1 MYLMKTTFFCFALL
15 LATSIGYS
23 QTNDTLKSVYK
34 NTSDLLM
41 EKDAR
46 LTIGGYAQIDYN
58 QPISGDVN
66 KNGTLDVH
74 RMVLLFGYK
83 FNSRTQFITELEF
96 EHVSEVFVEQAF
108 LDYKINRFINF
119 RGGLLLVPMGIINE
133 YHEPTVF
140 NGVERP
146 EIDNI
151 ITPTTWREIGF
162 GFTGHIPMASLKYQL
177 YLVNGFNGYDK
188 EDGALISGSKGFRSA
203 RQKGA
208 ESYISTP
215 NYSAK
220 VEYYGF
226 RGLNL
231 GLATYAGKSQS
242 YLYNNLDESSE
253 AGIASADSSTV
264 MLTMIGVDARW
275 NYKGIGIKGQMYY
288 SNIGNSDA
296 YNTFTGK
303 DLGSAMLGYYGEL
316 SYNVFRLM
324 SKQKTELVP
333 FIRYEHFNT
342 HQKVEGSIVANDNYS
357 KDFISAG
364 LGWKITS
371 GAVIKADMQW
381 SRSKVETAYNKIFN
395 AGIGIQF

>member
-1 MYLMKTTFFCFALL
+1 MKSFLFCFAF
-15 LATSIGYS
+15 SIVNLISFS
-23 QTNDTLKSVYK
+23 QNNDTLNSVYK

-41 EKDAR
+41 DKDAR
-46 LTIGGYAQIDYN
+46 LTLGGYAQIDYN
-58 QPISGDVN
+58 QPISGDV
-66 KNGTLDVH
+66 KKLGTLDVH

-83 FNSRTQFITELEF
+83 FNNRTQFITELEF

-146 EIDNI
+146 EVDNI
-151 ITPTTWREIGF
+151 LSPTTWREIGF
-162 GFTGHIPMASLKYQL
+162 GITGNFPIASLKYQL
-177 YLVNGFNGYDK
+177 YLLNGFNGYDK
-188 EDGALISGSKGFRSA
+188 EDGALLSGSKGFRNA

-208 ESYISTP
+208 ESYISSP

-231 GLATYAGKSQS
+231 GLATYIGKTQS
-242 YLYNNLDESSE
+242 YLYNDLDNNSE
-253 AGIASADSSTV
+253 LDIATADSSTV
-264 MLTMIGVDARW
+264 MLTMLGVDARW
-275 NYKGIGIKGQMYY
+275 NYKGFGVKGQMYY
-288 SNIGNSDA
+288 SNIGNSNA

-303 DLGSAMLGYYGEL
+303 DMGSAMLGYYGEL
-316 SYNVFRLM
+316 SYNVFRLVP
-324 SKQKTELVP
+324 KIKTELVP
-333 FIRYEHFNT
+333 FIRYERFNT
-342 HQKVEGSIVANDNYS
+342 HEKVEGSLVANDNYS
-357 KDFISAG
+357 KNFISTG
-364 LGWKITS
+364 LGWRITP
-371 GAVIKADMQW
+371 GAVIKVDMQW
-381 SRSKVETAYNKIFN
+381 SRSKAEATFNKMFN